1 MRFDNEIA
9 LSFIVTINT
18 YIKEG
23 KSTGGRCG
31 DLNSEILLYDVW
43 NLKSAGCLS
52 WQIRNWAEAM

>member
-18 YIKEG
+18 YTKER
-23 KSTGGRCG
+23 KSTACRCG

-52 WQIRNWAEAM
+52 WQI